1 MAKSV
6 RQWAT
11 RAPMLCVRVATR
23 LYPSMG
29 NSALNV
35 FVTFAECC
43 PIECMHM
50 LIEPSNQMSSKLG
63 KHAAGLMIESRLKHI
78 ARAGLQSAHL
88 RVALWLNRGS
98 LVLCKT

>member
-1 MAKSV
+1 
-6 RQWAT
+6 
-11 RAPMLCVRVATR
+11 
-23 LYPSMG
+23 
-29 NSALNV
+29 
-35 FVTFAECC
+35 
-43 PIECMHM
+43 M